1 MQPPQCRYFRGK
13 PGLQL
18 LRGFSARSGHS
29 QLAARMCAEA
39 FQSHR
44 GYNDD
49 DVEEDVSQEQ
59 PRAIRGQGR
68 EIQKITP
75 TVDWIKEKVL

>member
-1 MQPPQCRYFRGK
+1 MQPPQCHYFRGK
-13 PGLQL
+13 PGLQR
-18 LRGFSARSGHS
+18 LRGFNTRAGHS

-39 FQSHR
+39 FQSHCR
-44 GYNDD
+44 YNDD

-59 PRAIRGQGR
+59 PRATRGQGR

-75 TVDWIKEKVL
+75 TVALIKEKVL

>member
-1 MQPPQCRYFRGK
+1 MQPPQCHYFGGK

-18 LRGFSARSGHS
+18 LRGFNTLSGHS

-39 FQSHR
+39 FQSHCR
-44 GYNDD
+44 YNDD

-75 TVDWIKEKVL
+75 TVDLIKEKVL